1 MLTSY
6 ALTVYFPLFL
16 FQEKG
21 FLPLYSPS
29 LSLQTLGSSLLSSY
43 WSEEKVCLHGNQV
56 WFSSFFYFFI
66 RPSISVCISLA
77 FRNLPKHHW
86 KSSWEGNR
94 LLWRV
99 SHLILLLFIWMHVIC
114 CHSNHSLFFLEC
126 TQKSHLNSK
135 TNAVTK
141 KVGHVQKCSHRLSH
155 RMCGGHVHKLV
166 FAHSSWAK
174 CTVV

>member
-1 MLTSY
+1 M
-6 ALTVYFPLFL
+6 
-16 FQEKG
+16 
-21 FLPLYSPS
+21 SPWQPGMI
-29 LSLQTLGSSLLSSY
+29 L
-43 WSEEKVCLHGNQV
+43 V
-56 WFSSFFYFFI
+56 FFFYFFI

-114 CHSNHSLFFLEC
+114 CHSNHSLFSLEC

-155 RMCGGHVHKLV
+155 VCVGATCINLCLLT
-166 FAHSSWAK
+166 AHGQSAL
-174 CTVV
+174 